1 MDLNTLWFLIM
12 GFALIVYV
20 ILDGYDLG
28 IGILCL
34 FVPRRKHEYRE
45 QLIQII
51 GPYWDGNEVW
61 LIVFGGMLFAV
72 FPRVYATFLSALYL
86 PFIVLLIFFIIR
98 GISIPSRNMYNTN
111 RWHSFWDL
119 SFGISSLIIAFL
131 LGLVAAN
138 LIRGITT
145 NENGFM
151 KLNFARLISPF
162 SLWMGFFSITLLCM
176 HGAIHAG
183 RKCAGDI
190 KSYCRKAGFISW
202 LLMLIFAV
210 PVEIT
215 VLSHDPADVFKK
227 HFVLFSLLV
236 VLLIV
241 SIVYIPLGLKSGKF
255 NKTFAASSL
264 AIGRF
269 LALLYLYSYPNLL
282 RSVEPAR
289 NLTIY
294 NAASSSQAMFVAL
307 ILTIIAM
314 PIVIGYT
321 IYVHHTLA
329 QYELPATD
337 TSYDTTSP

>member
-1 MDLNTLWFLIM
+1 MDINTLWFLIM

-34 FVPRRKHEYRE
+34 FVPRHKHEYRE
-45 QLIQII
+45 QLIRIV

-72 FPRVYATFLSALYL
+72 FPRIYATLLSALYL

-98 GISIPSRNMYNTN
+98 GISIPSRNRYNN
-111 RWHSFWDL
+111 SRWHSFWDL
-119 SFGISSLIIAFL
+119 SFGISSLMIAFL

-151 KLNFARLISPF
+151 KLNLARLIRPF
-162 SLWMGFFSITLLCM
+162 SLWMGVFSITLLCM

-202 LLMLIFAV
+202 LLMLIFAA
-210 PVEIT
+210 PAEIT

-236 VLLIV
+236 VLLIF

-264 AIGRF
+264 AIGCF

-294 NAASSSQAMFVAL
+294 NAASSSQAMLVAL

-321 IYVHHTLA
+321 IYAHHTLA
-329 QYELPATD
+329 QYELPATE
-337 TSYDTTSP
+337 TSYDTPSP